1 MCLPRL
7 VTFCGLRFV
16 LMNFPH
22 PPVVGCG
29 GRVWVGIEVLC
40 CCMSSWRSRGLNFL
54 VAIMTVPRSMD
65 SRL

>member
-1 MCLPRL
+1 
-7 VTFCGLRFV
+7 
-16 LMNFPH
+16 MNFPH

-29 GRVWVGIEVLC
+29 GRVWVGIRVLC
-40 CCMSSWRSRGLNFL
+40 CCMSSWRSRGLYFL